1 MHDIFLTLLRDKKS
15 DIQVFR
21 KAADRLGYS
30 LAEEAVHHLK
40 TKKVT
45 VETPIAKTSGTAL
58 SEDIILLPILR
69 SGLALLPIF
78 LAYFPLARV
87 GFIGLKRDE
96 LTAIAQEYYRNIPKV
111 KKNTR
116 VVILDPMLA
125 TGGSACD
132 TLRVLTKSGVK
143 QSSILFVSLIAA
155 PEGIARVRQEFP
167 QVDLIT
173 GVVDKSLNKQKYIV
187 PGIGD
192 FGDRYFGTV

>member
-1 MHDIFLTLLRDKKS
+1 MHDIFLTMLRNKTS
-15 DIQVFR
+15 DIQAFR
-21 KAADRLGYS
+21 TASDRLAHS
-30 LAEEAVHHLK
+30 LAEEAVYHLK
-40 TKKVT
+40 TKKLKI
-45 VETPIAKTSGTAL
+45 ETPVGKTTGSAL
-58 SEDIILLPILR
+58 AEDIILLPILR
-69 SGLALLPIF
+69 SGLALLPTF
-78 LAYFPLARV
+78 LAFLPSARV

-96 LTAIAQEYYRNIPKV
+96 KTAIASEYYRNIPKA
-111 KKNTR
+111 KKNMR

-132 TLRVLTKSGVK
+132 TLRALTQSGVK

-155 PEGIARVRQEFP
+155 PEGVARVKQEFP
-167 QVDLIT
+167 QIDLIT